1 MKVQVRYYSRSGS
14 TKVLADAIAK
24 GANVKAISIDD
35 DNALI
40 AEKTD
45 ILFIGG
51 ALYAYGLDSKIKKYI
66 SELDANNI
74 KKAIVFSTSWISKHS
89 IDLLKKELAKKNINV
104 SEEYI
109 YYKNKPNSNELK
121 EAEETTKKILKK

>member
-1 MKVQVRYYSRSGS
+1 M
-14 TKVLADAIAK
+14 ADAIAK